1 MPIEHTTK
9 FLSERTP
16 NEPLML
22 PIGGGTALT
31 FDREVSD
38 YYGRGKTIMIKKLS
52 VLILAATLLAG
63 CYPFES
69 YPRRQTTTT
78 TTITCPAGT
87 QLQSDGM
94 CR

>member
-1 MPIEHTTK
+1 
-9 FLSERTP
+9 
-16 NEPLML
+16 
-22 PIGGGTALT
+22 LT
-31 FDREVSD
+31 FDREVT
-38 YYGRGKTIMIKKLS
+38 YYCGRSKPIMIKKLS

-63 CYPFES
+63 CYPYETR
-69 YPRRQTTTT
+69 PRVTTT